1 MNTPAHKRLRLL
13 AHQRD
18 SVAFALPRRACYLGL
33 DPGLGKTATAACILA
48 SWVLP
53 SVYITPPFLVR
64 NIEAEFQKWAPY
76 LSLLVWA
83 PKVFDFTG
91 VDVLIVPDS
100 YLDHPRLVP
109 FVLDYLAARPGALVV
124 DEAHRFKEPKSK
136 RTRALFSKLAPLFYR
151 RVYMSGTP
159 MPNRPMEL
167 YTVLSNEAPDT
178 VEYMSVF
185 DFGRKYCAGFR
196 GRFGWDFSGASNMRE
211 LQWRVR
217 GMRWPFML
225 RLRKELLNLPPITEE
240 LFILSDDM
248 SPKLAA
254 MDLAVKTALGDKG
267 RTKLKERIALAENK
281 TPEALHTA
289 TYRRL
294 VGMEKVR
301 PSAEYVNAV
310 LSDSRENI
318 LLFAYHVEVIA
329 ALAVALKKWKPLI
342 ITGSTPVKK
351 RHDLVN
357 TFQTTNAR
365 LFIGNYHAMGVGF
378 TLTKAN
384 RVMLV
389 EFDWVPGVND
399 QAGGRAHRIGQD
411 KSVLVQYFVYKN
423 SVDKSMIEAIL
434 KKRSAIE
441 HI

>member
-1 MNTPAHKRLRLL
+1 
-13 AHQRD
+13 
-18 SVAFALPRRACYLGL
+18 
-33 DPGLGKTATAACILA
+33 
-48 SWVLP
+48 
-53 SVYITPPFLVR
+53 
-64 NIEAEFQKWAPY
+64 
-76 LSLLVWA
+76 
-83 PKVFDFTG
+83 
-91 VDVLIVPDS
+91 
-100 YLDHPRLVP
+100 
-109 FVLDYLAARPGALVV
+109 
-124 DEAHRFKEPKSK
+124 
-136 RTRALFSKLAPLFYR
+136 
-151 RVYMSGTP
+151 
-159 MPNRPMEL
+159 
-167 YTVLSNEAPDT
+167 
-178 VEYMSVF
+178 
-185 DFGRKYCAGFR
+185 
-196 GRFGWDFSGASNMRE
+196 
-211 LQWRVR
+211 
-217 GMRWPFML
+217 
-225 RLRKELLNLPPITEE
+225 
-240 LFILSDDM
+240 M

-267 RTKLKERIALAENK
+267 RTKLKERLALAENK